1 VTAKMSSFTATTTP
15 SSTTTTTTAT
25 ASASNNSKTSTINSD
40 GDKVQVLIVNDS
52 MYMRSLFGDMIS
64 SSQRLHVIDTA
75 NDGLDALRKIRKNR
89 PDVVLLDLEMPNMDG
104 LSFIENIM
112 PIDPLPMV
120 LVSSYGQKG
129 ADVVFD
135 ALEMGAVDF
144 VPIPQDDP
152 EKMRTLQDILISK
165 LEIAAQ
171 AKNRLR
177 LKTAKMVGHHSDSK
191 SVPHVSSPQKEALR
205 GSEDSAIVVI
215 GASTGG
221 PGIVAEI
228 MSKLSA
234 DLPAGVLIVQ
244 HMPEG
249 FTKSFADRLNGIS
262 KVPVREAKDGDSI
275 RSGIALL
282 APGDYHLLVKPS
294 RTVELNKSPKRFGVR
309 PAINMS
315 MVSASQVYG
324 RKTVGVL
331 LTGMGHDGAFGMKMI
346 KRKDGMT
353 IGQDE
358 SSSVVF
364 GMAKAAAEM
373 DAVDRLIPAE
383 SIPEEIERMVAKI
396 QQ

>member
-1 VTAKMSSFTATTTP
+1 MMTS
-15 SSTTTTTTAT
+15 SSTAF
-25 ASASNNSKTSTINSD
+25 ASGNSSSSN
-40 GDKVQVLIVNDS
+40 DKIQVMIVNDS
-52 MYMRSLFGDMIS
+52 MYMRSLFSDLIS
-64 SSQRLHVIDTA
+64 TSQRLQVSDTA
-75 NDGLDALRKIRKNR
+75 NDGVDALRKVRKSR

-104 LSFIENIM
+104 LSFIENVM
-112 PIDPLPMV
+112 PADPLPVV

-152 EKMRTLQDILISK
+152 EKMRDLRSTLVSK

-171 AKNRLR
+171 TKNRLR
-177 LKTAKMVGHHSDSK
+177 LKMAKAARKQASTAVRARTPPSLKTMANGH
-191 SVPHVSSPQKEALR
+191 
-205 GSEDSAIVVI
+205 EDSAVVVI

-221 PGIVAEI
+221 PGVVGEI
-228 MSKLSA
+228 MSRLSA

-262 KVPVREAKDGDSI
+262 KMPVREAREGDAI
-275 RSGIALL
+275 RPGTALL

-294 RTVELNKSPKRFGVR
+294 RVVELNKSPRRFGVR

-346 KRKDGMT
+346 KRKGGMT
-353 IGQDE
+353 VGQDE

-373 DAVDRLIPAE
+373 DAVDRLLPTE
-383 SIPEEIERMVAKI
+383 LIPEEIERMVASV
-396 QQ
+396 Q